1 MKNFF
6 AKTTTKIFGF
16 VLLCTIVFAVVS
28 PDFLCVFA
36 QNTPKIGADSAP
48 VQIPDIVKQF
58 NTAVI
63 NASNSVVPSVVFIS
77 VESERET
84 PNSELFNQFHKFFD
98 IPEGMQKVQGAGSG
112 VIITQDGYIITNNHV
127 VDGATKDGIKV
138 ILSDKSEYKASVI
151 GTDPS
156 TDLAVIKIE
165 AKNLKPAFLGDVN
178 TVKVGDFVIA
188 VGNPLGL
195 NSTVT
200 QGIISAIG
208 RGQLGLPRRSNYT
221 IENYIQTDAAIN
233 PGNSGGGLF
242 DLTGSLIGINTA
254 IATENG
260 GFMGYGFA
268 VPIDIVRTVALDLMD
283 DGKIDRPVLGVM
295 IKDVDEIVAKS
306 VGLEKVQGVLVN
318 DVVKNSAS
326 DKAGVESQDVIL
338 TVNGNHVNSVS
349 ELQGNIV
356 VKKVGDKVKL
366 KLWRNGKEIE
376 KYVTLQARTEDL
388 TVAGD
393 DNKENNSSIDNNGTV
408 TFNKL
413 GFTVAPLSSE
423 NKDNF
428 DVTTGVYIKSVDRNS
443 TSSARGL
450 TQNGVILYADRQ
462 EIKTTGQLKKIID
475 SKKSGEAIMFKVKY
489 SNANLLIAVEI
500 P

>member
-1 MKNFF
+1 
-6 AKTTTKIFGF
+6 
-16 VLLCTIVFAVVS
+16 
-28 PDFLCVFA
+28 
-36 QNTPKIGADSAP
+36 
-48 VQIPDIVKQF
+48 
-58 NTAVI
+58 
-63 NASNSVVPSVVFIS
+63 

-84 PNSELFNQFHKFFD
+84 PNSDFFNQFHQFFEL
-98 IPEGMQKVQGAGSG
+98 PEGKQKIQGAGSG
-112 VIITQDGYIITNNHV
+112 VIISTDGYIVTNNHV
-127 VDGATKDGIKV
+127 VEGATKNGIKV
-138 ILSDKSEYKASVI
+138 VMNDKSEFKAEVI

-156 TDLAVIKIE
+156 TDLAVIKID

-200 QGIISAIG
+200 QGIVSAIG

-268 VPIDIVRTVALDLMD
+268 IPIDIVRTVALDLID

-295 IKDVDEIVAKS
+295 IKDLDEVFAKS
-306 VGLEKVQGVLVN
+306 VGLDKVKGVLVN

-326 DKAGVESQDVIL
+326 DKAGIESQDIIL
-338 TVNGNHVNSVS
+338 SIDGTPVNSVS
-349 ELQGNIV
+349 ELQGTIV
-356 VKKVGDKVKL
+356 VKKVGDKVKV
-366 KLWRNGKEIE
+366 KIWRNKKEIE
-376 KYVTLQARTEDL
+376 KTVTLQARTEDL
-388 TVAGD
+388 TVASD
-393 DNKENNSSIDNNGTV
+393 DKSENNSSIDQNGTV
-408 TFNKL
+408 TFSKL

-428 DVTTGVYIKSVDRNS
+428 DVTSGVFIKSVDKNS
-443 TSSARGL
+443 SAAARGL
-450 TQNGVILYADRQ
+450 GPNGVILSADMQ

-475 SKKSGEAIMFKVKY
+475 SKKSGEAIMFKIKY
-489 SNANLLIAVEI
+489 SNANILVAVEI